1 MQTNAFRISYL
12 VSLGAR
18 GHCPYAHCSPFMPFV
33 FLNWLS
39 PVVPRSW
46 LNAQL
51 AFIRVYL
58 CSSVVAFR
66 ISAILLL
73 CAALAGPAGA
83 QSQATTGV
91 IRGAVWD
98 SFGKPVGNA
107 TISLTETRTNYR
119 RTLVSSEHGVFAATL
134 LPLGF
139 YDITVRAEGRAEV
152 RQTGIQVRVGETV
165 ELNIKMGR
173 QREENIK
180 TMILE
185 ETLVEAVR
193 PAVDIAQS
201 EPATRLPKEAV
212 ADLPNNGRN
221 VLNLTLLTPGVG
233 IVQGPDGDE
242 LTIAGQR
249 GIHNNISVDGADFNN
264 PFFGEQRG
272 GQRPAFTFNLDAVEE
287 IVVIPQGANAE
298 FGRSSGG
305 FVNAITKSG
314 TNELHGS
321 IHFFGKHSA
330 LSATAE
336 HKGITRTP
344 DFGQGQFGFTLGG
357 PLVKNKAF
365 FFAAYDQQ
373 IFRDTKQDDI
383 DRIDSRVRGFM
394 DNAFNGALAGDYGP
408 IDRTNDARAFLAKI
422 DYHLSEN
429 HSATFK
435 YNYTWSEQKNG
446 TFDVDSWARSANA
459 VERDWSHAFNGSLVS
474 LLPGNAINEFRFQL
488 AREDRPRP
496 YDGPVNPSTARP
508 FPDTAM
514 DFVGAYR
521 FGLPFFIPVEYHDSR
536 IQLLNNISVGMGDH
550 LIKAGV
556 EWNRVESTQTF
567 IGFANG
573 RYIFGSVDGFLKFVE
588 RGNNYVECADGSTST
603 TGACPDGVEIT
614 GPVLLYLQQAGVG
627 GLTVEEAGTQAIP
640 QHELAAFVQDSWRIS
655 DKLTLNYGLRWE
667 AQIQPDVLTD
677 PTEVF
682 FADFIG
688 KTVSNE
694 TGTHTF
700 PSNGKIPS
708 DYTMFQ
714 PRIGMAYDIHGDNKT
729 LLRGNIGIYYAR
741 IPGLNLAGTRS
752 TNGSRGQTI
761 FRSSALAPVL
771 GPPPA
776 YGDLL
781 PAPEGDP
788 FRPDITVVDKNFKN
802 PRTLSAHVGMEREL
816 SAQGLVGTLGY
827 THARTARLT
836 RFVNRN
842 AVVFGAPWA
851 TGLGADGN
859 NGIGNLTVVESTA
872 KSRYHGISLGLR
884 HNAREDLQF
893 QLNYTLSWD
902 RSNDDNER
910 DPFTFRYVDPTRLD
924 REWGYSDRDQRHR
937 FNAWALAKL
946 PGQIVLNNRISY
958 YSAQPISESCD
969 NNRGSGMASVNP
981 WGATS
986 DRICANGNII
996 PRNTLRK
1003 DNAFFSWDAR
1013 LSRPI
1018 PLGKGQLEAIVEVF
1032 NLLNTDNFRDPS
1044 SAGLLFNFDG
1054 TVQSGLGNPREV
1066 QIGLRYVY

>member
-1 MQTNAFRISYL
+1 MQTNAFRIS
-12 VSLGAR
+12 
-18 GHCPYAHCSPFMPFV
+18 FV
-33 FLNWLS
+33 
-39 PVVPRSW
+39 
-46 LNAQL
+46 
-51 AFIRVYL
+51 
-58 CSSVVAFR
+58 
-66 ISAILLL
+66 LLL
-73 CAALAGPAGA
+73 CVALTRAAGA

-98 SFGKPVGNA
+98 SFGNPIGNA
-107 TISLTETRTNYR
+107 TIALTETRTNYR
-119 RTLVSSEHGVFAATL
+119 RTLVSSDEGVFAATL

-139 YDITVRAEGRAEV
+139 YDIAVRAEGRADV

-165 ELNIKMGR
+165 ELNVKMV
-173 QREENIK
+173 QRPEESIK
-180 TMILE
+180 TVILE
-185 ETLVEAVR
+185 ETLVKAVR

-201 EPATRLPKEAV
+201 EPATRLSEEAV
-212 ADLPNNGRN
+212 ADLPNDGRN

-242 LTIAGQR
+242 LTIGGQR

-272 GQRPAFTFNLDAVEE
+272 GQRPAFTFNMDAVEE

-305 FVNAITKSG
+305 FVNVITKSG
-314 TNELHGS
+314 TNQLHGS
-321 IHFFGKHSA
+321 MHFFGKHSA
-330 LSATAE
+330 LSTTAKHE
-336 HKGITRTP
+336 GMARAP
-344 DFGQGQFGFTLGG
+344 DFGQGQFGFTMGG

-383 DRIDSRVRGFM
+383 NRIDPRVRNFM
-394 DNAFNGALAGDYGP
+394 DTAFNGALAGDYGP

-474 LLPGNAINEFRFQL
+474 LLSAGAINEFRFQI

-496 YDGPVNPSTARP
+496 YDGPINPNTARP

-521 FGLPFFIPVEYHDSR
+521 FGLPFFIPVEYRDSR
-536 IQLLNNISVGMGDH
+536 LQFLDNISWGIGDH

-556 EWNRVESTQTF
+556 EWNRTESTQTF

-573 RYIFGSVDGFLKFVE
+573 RYIFNSVNGFLNFVD
-588 RGNNYVECADGSTST
+588 RGNGYVECADGSTST
-603 TGACPDGVEIT
+603 AGACPDGIEIV
-614 GPVLLYLQQAGVG
+614 GPVLVYLQQAGVG
-627 GLTVEEAGTQAIP
+627 GLTVEEAGTQSIP
-640 QHELAAFVQDSWRIS
+640 QHELAAFVQDSWRVS
-655 DKLTLNYGLRWE
+655 DELTLNYGLRWE

-677 PTEVF
+677 PAEVF

-688 KTVSNE
+688 KTAR
-694 TGTHTF
+694 TDAGTYAF

-708 DYTMFQ
+708 DWTMFQ
-714 PRIGMAYDIHGDNKT
+714 PRIGMAYDVQGDAKT
-729 LLRGNIGIYYAR
+729 LLRGSVGIYYAR
-741 IPGLNLAGTRS
+741 IPGLNLASTRS

-761 FRSSALAPVL
+761 FRSSALTPVL

-776 YGDLL
+776 YGALL

-788 FRPDITVVDKNFKN
+788 FGPDITVVDQNFKN
-802 PRTLSAHVGMEREL
+802 PRTLSAHAGIEREL
-816 SAQGLVGTLGY
+816 HAGGLVGSFGY
-827 THARTARLT
+827 AYARTDRLT

-842 AVVFGAPWA
+842 DAVFGSPWA
-851 TGLGADGN
+851 KGLGTDGN
-859 NGIGNLTVVESTA
+859 NGIGILTVAESTA
-872 KSRYHGISLGLR
+872 ESRYHGLSFGLR
-884 HNAREDLQF
+884 HQARDDLQF
-893 QLNYTLSWD
+893 QINYTLSWD

-910 DPFTFRYVDPTRLD
+910 DPFTFRYVDPTQLD

-946 PGQIVLNNRISY
+946 PGEIFLNNRISY
-958 YSAQPISESCD
+958 YSAQPVSESCGGD
-969 NNRGSGMASVNP
+969 NRGSGTPSVNP
-981 WGATS
+981 WGAAS
-986 DRICANGNII
+986 DRICANGDII

-1018 PLGKGQLEAIVEVF
+1018 PLGNGQLEAIVEVF
-1032 NLLNTDNFRDPS
+1032 NLLNADNFRDPT